1 MFKVINLSKKIGAK
15 KLFHNLDIQIDD
27 GEKVAIV
34 GSSGVGKSTLLRCIA
49 GLEEF
54 EGEIVSDEIRTMI
67 FQDFNLFPHMTVIQN
82 INYVPIKV
90 LNKDEVETNKRSHE
104 LLNLFLLIGLEN
116 KYPAELS
123 GGQQQRV
130 AIIRGIMAEA
140 KLLIMDE
147 PSSALDNSTTM
158 LIASLLK
165 NMQTSLIFAT
175 HDDVFLNHVA
185 TKIFELTAEGSLKEI
200 IK

>member
-185 TKIFELTAEGSLKEI
+185 TKIFELTSE
-200 IK
+200 